1 MKRTGVNQQCPISPP
16 LREFVYLA
24 VILDADSRKVV
35 GWALEA
41 AWEQVWHEPLEKRR
55 SNNDNPRLV
64 EFTTPIAASNMLLAN
79 TLGF

>member
-35 GWALEA
+35 GWALEGSLGAGLARA
-41 AWEQVWHEPLEKRR
+41 A
-55 SNNDNPRLV
+55 
-64 EFTTPIAASNMLLAN
+64 
-79 TLGF
+79 